1 MAGEDS
7 YSPYL
12 IIGKLSRDFILT
24 RDGSDIS
31 DIPGGHLLYTAI
43 GMSPWETNPGL
54 VSRVGKN
61 LPAAFTDLLTK
72 YHFNTDGIR
81 VIADDLEHRHFISF
95 FGPKNDLRG
104 GNRER
109 TSVLSQYFHAGKAF
123 PKELLGYSYGLQGK
137 NSLTDRTS
145 ETVLV
150 RDIPKNYRE
159 SRCIHI
165 CPLDYLSHNLL
176 PQAFTGSVKP
186 TITVHADHA
195 YMQPYFFEAV
205 KPLVS
210 GLTAFITR
218 ERHLRSL
225 FAEKFRISD
234 LDDMIRALLDYGA
247 ENIVIRTE
255 DRAYK
260 FIDRIDRR
268 IRRLDPGETDE
279 FEKIGE
285 LSCFCGGHLVG
296 LNETYDPVKAAAYGA
311 ARASLLKNER
321 NPYNNLHVLDALLTE
336 KIRIL
341 ESRIEG

>member
-24 RDGSDIS
+24 RDGNNIS
-31 DIPGGHLLYTAI
+31 DIPGGHLLYSAI

-61 LPAAFTDLLTK
+61 LPAAFTDLLAK
-72 YHFNTDGIR
+72 YHFNTDGIK
-81 VIADDLEHRHFISF
+81 VIASDLEHRHFISYF
-95 FGPKNDLRG
+95 EGQNEIRSG
-104 GNRER
+104 SRNR

-123 PKELLGYSYGLQGK
+123 PKELLGYTPGRK
-137 NSLTDRTS
+137 ENHSLTDRTE

-176 PQAFTGSVKP
+176 PQAFSGSVKP
-186 TITVHADHA
+186 TITVHADHS
-195 YMQPYFFEAV
+195 YMQPFFFEAV
-205 KPLVS
+205 KTLIS
-210 GLTAFITR
+210 GLSAFITR

-225 FAEKFRISD
+225 FAEKYRISD
-234 LDDMIRALLDYGA
+234 PDEMILALLDYGA

-255 DRAYK
+255 DRSYK

-268 IRRLDPGETDE
+268 IRRLPAVEAEE

-285 LSCFCGGHLVG
+285 LSCFCGAHLVG
-296 LNETYDPVKAAAYGA
+296 LNETYDPVKAVAYGA

-321 NPYNNLHVLDALLTE
+321 NPYNNLHVLDALLNE

>member
-1 MAGEDS
+1 MAGEEN

-24 RDGSDIS
+24 RDGEDIS
-31 DIPGGHLLYTAI
+31 DIPGGHLLYTAV
-43 GMSPWETNPGL
+43 GMSPWETRPGL

-61 LPAAFTDLLTK
+61 FPPEFTDLLAK
-72 YHFNTDGIR
+72 YHFQTDGIR
-81 VIADDLEHRHFISF
+81 VLASDLEHRHFISYF
-95 FGPKNDLRG
+95 EPIKDFRNE
-104 GNRER
+104 NRDR

-123 PKELLGYSYGLQGK
+123 PKELLGYNYGRNGK
-137 NSLTDRTS
+137 ASLTDRTD

-176 PQAFTGSVKP
+176 PQAFTGSAKP
-186 TITVHADHA
+186 TITIHADGS

-205 KPLVS
+205 KPLIS
-210 GLTAFITR
+210 GLAAFITR
-218 ERHLRSL
+218 ERHLRGL
-225 FAEKFRISD
+225 FAEKYRISD
-234 LDDMIRALLDYGA
+234 TDDMIRILLDHGA
-247 ENIVIRTE
+247 ENIIVCTG

-268 IRRLDPGETDE
+268 IRRLETGASDGP
-279 FEKIGE
+279 EKIGE
-285 LSCFCGGHLVG
+285 LSCFCGAHLVG
-296 LNETYDPVKAAAYGA
+296 LNETYDPVKAVAYGA

-321 NPYNNLHVLDALLTE
+321 NPYNNLHVFDALLNE
-336 KIRIL
+336 KIRIF
-341 ESRIEG
+341 ENRIEG